1 MFHASGPLFVGM
13 SLVVCAPLLPAAPL
27 PRPSPEKVRKELDVL
42 WADLLSP
49 DELTA
54 GRALLKFAT
63 RPEDTVNYLKD
74 KLSPLNLNKI
84 RVKRLLTELGGDDN
98 KAVRAAF
105 AELMYFDPRLALGD
119 EELRDALRDRP
130 ASRRLG
136 EVLCDLPLGAFWRR
150 QWHWYSP
157 DNKIYRFNHGEEIEN
172 RAIAIEVAGIGTHG
186 RKLSWVRAVR
196 AVALLEQIATPGAVQ
211 ILEDLATG
219 HPEAAPTKAAKV
231 ALERL
236 RKK

>member
-54 GRALLKFAT
+54 GRALLKCAT
-63 RPEDTVNYLKD
+63 RPQDTVNYLKD
-74 KLSPLNLNKI
+74 KLSPLNLSKK
-84 RVKRLLTELGGDDN
+84 RAKRL
-98 KAVRAAF
+98 KV
-105 AELMYFDPRLALGD
+105 
-119 EELRDALRDRP
+119 
-130 ASRRLG
+130 
-136 EVLCDLPLGAFWRR
+136 
-150 QWHWYSP
+150 
-157 DNKIYRFNHGEEIEN
+157 
-172 RAIAIEVAGIGTHG
+172 
-186 RKLSWVRAVR
+186 
-196 AVALLEQIATPGAVQ
+196 
-211 ILEDLATG
+211 LEDLATG

-231 ALERL
+231 VVERL

>member
-13 SLVVCAPLLPAAPL
+13 SLVVCAPLLSAAPL

-54 GRALLKFAT
+54 GSALLKCAT
-63 RPEDTVNYLKD
+63 RPEDTVDYLKD
-74 KLSPLNLNKI
+74 KLSPLNLSKK
-84 RVKRLLTELGGDDN
+84 RAKRLLAELAGDDV

-105 AELMYFDPRLALGD
+105 AELMYFDPRLALGI
-119 EELRDALRDRP
+119 EELCDALCDP
-130 ASRRLG
+130 HVSRRLG

-150 QWHWYSP
+150 QWHFHSP
-157 DNKIYRFNHGEEIEN
+157 DNKVYRFNHGEEIQN
-172 RAIAIEVAGIGTHG
+172 RDIAIAVAGIGTHG

-196 AVALLEQIATPGAVQ
+196 AVALLEQIATRGAVK